1 MYSPNKFIPAATI
14 SYSSWYNYNSAILV
28 KLIFIAFVTF
38 GWLVHTQLAHRNDLI
53 PTQFSANRRPE
64 APHAHDY
71 KNFVYFTAEL
81 EEDFLAHQVA
91 HHLELE
97 YLHQVGELTHHHLFR
112 KSLNRNGFNL
122 PKQIVASEVLKRYA
136 ALTQIPSTWNR
147 ILLRKDYN
155 KILAQKV
162 KSVLLQE
169 PKKLYRRNSVS
180 RLDGSGKVGSNVFG
194 EFEITD
200 PLFKRQW
207 HLENTKGSQNDLNVT
222 GLWKEGITGKGVVVA
237 IVDDGI
243 DFKHRDI
250 GDNYFRKGSFDF
262 NKNRPDPYPDT
273 RLDHHG
279 TRCAGQVAGLPN
291 DVCGVGIAFGA
302 KVAGIRILSLDI
314 AEDAQAHAINYKFDS
329 NHIYSCS
336 WGPEDNGQVMDRP
349 PKIVED
355 AIQKGVTEGRNGKGS
370 IFVFASGNGGLEY
383 DNCNFDGYT
392 NSIYSITVGAIG
404 FRDDHPGYS
413 EACTSVMISA
423 YSSNSEKKITTSTS
437 WNNKCTSQ
445 HGGTSAAAPM
455 VAGIIALALQKRPD
469 LTWRDFQHITVQSAV
484 PFNLGNPSWDK
495 TWQGRPYSMEFG
507 FGRIDGYKFV
517 HHALA
522 FKNVRPQVF
531 YDTPTIKIHYP
542 IPEGKRGLVSMIY
555 INSSSLAP
563 SRLVFLEHVT
573 VTVNIQHNRR
583 CDLVIDLIS
592 PNGIRSNLA
601 VPRKNDYSSDGFPK
615 WTFMTVKHWDEP
627 AGGSWTLEVK
637 DIRRNRLK
645 GRFISWQMRFWGGE
659 NDSPRPSPPPL
670 PVPPLFLD
678 AEMQDFDIISDGYK
692 ISPFVIFMLLLS
704 AITLISVGLT
714 SLYRRFFKAGYQ
726 ELQEDPFADEDLVE
740 LDSNFLST

>member
-14 SYSSWYNYNSAILV
+14 SYSSWYNYNSAIL
-28 KLIFIAFVTF
+28 
-38 GWLVHTQLAHRNDLI
+38 LAHRNDLI

-81 EEDFLAHQVA
+81 EEDFLAHEVA

-169 PKKLYRRNSVS
+169 PKKLYRRNSVP

-207 HLENTKGSQNDLNVT
+207 HL
-222 GLWKEGITGKGVVVA
+222 
-237 IVDDGI
+237 
-243 DFKHRDI
+243 
-250 GDNYFRKGSFDF
+250 
-262 NKNRPDPYPDT
+262 NRPDPYPDT

-484 PFNLGNPSWDK
+484 PFNLDNPSWDK

-645 GRFISWQMRFWGGE
+645 GRFISWQMRFWGEE

-678 AEMQDFDIISDGYK
+678 AEMQDFDVISDGYK

-704 AITLISVGLT
+704 AITLISVGVT